1 MKTNH
6 IKRKL
11 LLLAHLCISSCP
23 VDAAY
28 AVDPDSCDP
37 ILHVPFID
45 AEMVRVSTLAKFV
58 SLNLGNNGR
67 RNPETNPQGWYYDDY
82 VRAQVK
88 LLMGNTQDAYVIST
102 DIILSSRASTRYL
115 KAVYILDSS
124 AQRLLA
130 THPV

>member
-6 IKRKL
+6 IKRNL

-28 AVDPDSCDP
+28 AVDPVSCDSIIHIP
-37 ILHVPFID
+37 LID
-45 AEMVRVSTLAKFV
+45 AEMERVATLAKFV
-58 SLNLGNNGR
+58 SLNLGNNDR
-67 RNPETNPQGWYYDDY
+67 ANPATNPQGWYYDNY
-82 VRAQVK
+82 VRAQVN
-88 LLMGNTQDAYVIST
+88 LLMGNTQDAYVTST
-102 DIILSSRASTRYL
+102 DIILSSRASTRYF
-115 KAVYILDSS
+115 KAGYVLDLS